1 MTEVKY
7 WVKVYVN
14 NKLVSTTVKYNLDW
28 PNMTINIGQQY
39 RLSLS
44 TKPFSIRVE
53 VCTGG
58 FFSSV
63 VGVIELDIPGD
74 GAYTLTS
81 TQEVKKTDYFA
92 KRDPKGGKEIH
103 VISQERQNE
112 PLDDLKEG
120 VLGDG
125 DLRRGEGP
133 DGRGEGDKKKDE
145 VEGEVQLIGENGEKI
160 PVGVAVGDGEGG

>member
-1 MTEVKY
+1 
-7 WVKVYVN
+7 
-14 NKLVSTTVKYNLDW
+14 
-28 PNMTINIGQQY
+28 MTINIGQQY

-92 KRDPKGGKEIH
+92 RRDPKGGKEIH
-103 VISQERQNE
+103 VISQERE
-112 PLDDLKEG
+112 KE
-120 VLGDG
+120 VLGDPEQEHLEYG
-125 DLRRGEGP
+125 DA
-133 DGRGEGDKKKDE
+133 GRGERPDVANGEPTKKKDE
-145 VEGEVQLIGENGEKI
+145 GEGEVQ
-160 PVGVAVGDGEGG
+160 